1 MAFPTGTVFGERWIE
16 IGHFTLIGSHVTLSA
31 GFVPGLDLG
40 EKPIVRIGS
49 GCAIG
54 RDSHIVG
61 HESIVIGDNVYTG
74 PGVYITDQN
83 HGYSDPDVPVGQQW
97 PVNSPVEIGAG
108 CWLGTRV
115 VVLPGTRL
123 GRNVVVA
130 AGSVVRGEFGDACVI
145 AGSPARVVRRYVP
158 GEGWHPPLKRDVADG
173 RDGTL
178 DGDVESE
185 PSPSL

>member
-1 MAFPTGTVFGERWIE
+1 
-16 IGHFTLIGSHVTLSA
+16 VTLSA
-31 GFVPGLDLG
+31 GFLPGLDLG
-40 EKPIVRIGS
+40 DKPIVRIGS

-83 HGYSDPDVPVGQQW
+83 HAYSDPEVPVGQQW
-97 PVNSPVEIGAG
+97 PVNLPVEIGAG

-130 AGSVVRGEFGDACVI
+130 AGSVVRGEFGDTCVI
-145 AGSPARVVRRYVP
+145 AGAPARVVRRYVA
-158 GEGWHPPLKRDVADG
+158 GEGWQPPIKSNAADDRDEALDV
-173 RDGTL
+173 
-178 DGDVESE
+178 DGDVD
-185 PSPSL
+185 SPRSSSH